1 MPRRSPGEIRAQL
14 PLPYRIKRGNR
25 AVIRGLSS
33 SANRQIA
40 QFERANGLRPGDVS
54 RAFRAWAEASPRISP
69 RAEHS
74 YGYGTTSWG
83 DMHARTLLEAVLHA
97 MTSKGRR
104 EMARAIDP
112 LDRRFLA
119 STVND
124 PFTPAYLPWWRRRI
138 CE

>member
-14 PLPYRIKRGNR
+14 PYRVKRGDRR
-25 AVIRGLSS
+25 AVIRGLPS

-40 QFERANGLRPGDVS
+40 QFERKSGLRPGEVIH
-54 RAFRAWAEASPRISP
+54 AFRAWDEASRTTGP

-74 YGYGTTSWG
+74 YGYGTTGWG
-83 DMHARTLLEAVLHA
+83 DMHARTLLEAVLNNLTH
-97 MTSKGRR
+97 KGRS
-104 EMARAIDP
+104 EMARIIDP

-119 STVND
+119 GTVND
-124 PFTPAYLPWWRRRI
+124 PFASAYLPWWKRRI